1 MLSHAKFIQIIS
13 TRGFQE
19 TVHTGQTV
27 AKSKNPVTSYTEK
40 PDVHERLSDFR
51 VSALNCIVGV

>member
-1 MLSHAKFIQIIS
+1 MLSHVKFIQIIS